1 VKRRIALRGD
11 ELPAI
16 LAPPP
21 GPRSRAAAKRLR
33 RAEGAAIWGRDE
45 SPIVWSR
52 ARGAVVE
59 DLDGNRYLDFTSGFG
74 AASLGHAAPEVKRA
88 VSAQAGRLVQGLGDL
103 MPHAARERLVRRLS
117 KLGGRLGRVLL
128 ASTGA
133 EAVELAL
140 KTAAIAT
147 GRRRVVAFRGAYH
160 GDSYGALEIT
170 DHPKP
175 PEPVRAQ
182 LQGRA
187 IHVPYP
193 YPYRGALKTE
203 RGVASCEE
211 HCLEEGFASI
221 DAALGGADP
230 PGAVIVEPIQGRA
243 GAIVPPPGFLPRF
256 CRLARERRLLVIYD
270 EILTGAGRTGP
281 FWAWERSGPGAEP
294 DLLCAGKGLGGG
306 VALAA
311 LIGKPELMEA
321 WRPHVPSSGE
331 APHASTFYAHPL
343 ACAGALAAIERLTSP
358 EFREHA
364 DRMGEVLAE
373 GLAEIAARYP
383 VVGEVRSAGLLGA
396 IELVRDR
403 ESKEPAPEALRRLIS
418 ELSARGILAL
428 PSGLHENVLMLLPP
442 LTIEAAQLQHTLE
455 VIGAALGVID
465 AAPEAIDAAPAQSRV
480 GSARAGAKP

>member
-1 VKRRIALRGD
+1 MKRRASLQGD
-11 ELPAI
+11 ELPAVVT
-16 LAPPP
+16 PPP
-21 GPRSRAAAKRLR
+21 GPKSRAAAKRLR

-74 AASLGHAAPEVKRA
+74 VASLGHAAPEVKRA
-88 VSAQAGRLVQGLGDL
+88 ISAQAGRLVQGLGDL
-103 MPHAARERLVRRLS
+103 MPHAAREKLVRRLS
-117 KLGGRLGRVLL
+117 KLGGRLDRVLL

-147 GRRRVVAFRGAYH
+147 GRRRFVAFQGAYH
-160 GDSYGALEIT
+160 GDSYGALEVT

-187 IHVPYP
+187 IHVSFP
-193 YPYRGALKTE
+193 YPYRSAPCAR
-203 RGVASCEE
+203 RGDAGYEE
-211 HCLEEGFASI
+211 SLLGEAFASI
-221 DAALGGADP
+221 DDALRTADP
-230 PGAVIVEPIQGRA
+230 PGALIVEPIQGRA
-243 GAIVPPPGFLPRF
+243 GAIVPPAGFLPRL

-281 FWAWERSGPGAEP
+281 FWAWERSGPDAEP

-306 VALAA
+306 VAIAA
-311 LIGKPELMEA
+311 LLGKPATMEA
-321 WRPHVPSSGE
+321 WRRHVPPSGE

-343 ACAGALAAIERLTSP
+343 ACAGAIAAIERLTSP
-358 EFREHA
+358 EVREHA
-364 DRMGEVLAE
+364 DRMGAVLAE
-373 GLAEIAARYP
+373 GLTKIAAQHRA
-383 VVGEVRSAGLLGA
+383 VGEARFAGLLGA

-403 ESKEPAPEALRRLIS
+403 EGKEPAPDILDGLVSRL
-418 ELSARGILAL
+418 LARGILAL
-428 PSGLHENVLMLLPP
+428 PGGLHENVL
-442 LTIEAAQLQHTLE
+442 
-455 VIGAALGVID
+455 
-465 AAPEAIDAAPAQSRV
+465 
-480 GSARAGAKP
+480 

>member
-1 VKRRIALRGD
+1 VKRRAPLQGD

-16 LAPPP
+16 VAPSP
-21 GPRSRAAAKRLR
+21 GPKSRAAAKRLR

-59 DLDGNRYLDFTSGFG
+59 DLDGNRYLDLTSGFG
-74 AASLGHAAPEVKRA
+74 VASLGHAAPEVKRA
-88 VSAQAGRLVQGLGDL
+88 VSSQAGRLVQGLGDL
-103 MPHAARERLVRRLS
+103 MPHAAREKVVRRLA
-117 KLGGRLGRVLL
+117 KLGGSLNRVLL

-147 GRRRVVAFRGAYH
+147 GRRRVIAFEGAYH
-160 GDSYGALEIT
+160 GDSYGALEVT

-175 PEPVRAQ
+175 PEPLRAQ

-193 YPYRGALKTE
+193 YPYRCSHPDRCGGA
-203 RGVASCEE
+203 RCEE
-211 HCLEEGFASI
+211 HCLEEAFANI
-221 DAALGGADP
+221 DAALAGADP

-243 GAIVPPPGFLPRF
+243 GAIVPPSEFLPRL

-281 FWAWERSGPGAEP
+281 FWAWERSGPEAEP

-306 VALAA
+306 VAIAA
-311 LIGKPELMEA
+311 LLGKPKLMEA
-321 WRPHVPSSGE
+321 WRAHIPASGE
-331 APHASTFYAHPL
+331 APHASTFYGHPL
-343 ACAGALAAIERLTSP
+343 ACAGALATIERLAAP
-358 EFREHA
+358 EFRAHA
-364 DRMGEVLAE
+364 DRVGARLAD
-373 GLAEIAARYP
+373 GLAMIADRHR
-383 VVGEVRSAGLLGA
+383 VVGEVRAAGLLGA

-403 ESKEPAPEALRRLIS
+403 ESREPAPEALSRL
-418 ELSARGILAL
+418 LSALLARGIIAL
-428 PSGLHENVLMLLPP
+428 PCGLHENVLMLLPP
-442 LTIEAAQLQHTLE
+442 LTIREEQLQHSIAE
-455 VIGAALGVID
+455 ID
-465 AAPEAIDAAPAQSRV
+465 AALA
-480 GSARAGAKP
+480 

>member
-1 VKRRIALRGD
+1 VRGRPALKGD

-16 LAPPP
+16 VVAPP
-21 GPRSRAAAKRLR
+21 GPKSRAAVKRLR
-33 RAEGAAIWGRDE
+33 RAEGAAIWGSGD
-45 SPIVWSR
+45 SPPIVWSR
-52 ARGAVVE
+52 ARGAVVL
-59 DLDGNRYLDFTSGFG
+59 DLDGNRYVDFTSGFG
-74 AASLGHAAPEVKRA
+74 VASLGHSAPEVKRA
-88 VSAQAGRLVQGLGDL
+88 VSAQAGRLAQGLGDL
-103 MPHAARERLVRRLS
+103 MPHAAREKLVRRLS
-117 KLGGRLGRVLL
+117 KLGGRLDSVLL

-160 GDSYGALEIT
+160 GDSHGALEVT

-175 PEPVRAQ
+175 PRPLIAQ

-187 IHVPYP
+187 IHVPFP
-193 YPYRGALKTE
+193 YPYRC
-203 RGVASCEE
+203 ASASGHDAAGCEE
-211 HCLEEGFASI
+211 RCLEEAFASI
-221 DAALGGADP
+221 DAALKGEDP

-243 GAIVPPPGFLPRF
+243 GAIVPPPGFLPRL

-281 FWAWERSGPGAEP
+281 FWAWERSGPDAEP

-306 VALAA
+306 VAVAA
-311 LIGKPELMEA
+311 LLGKRKVMEA
-321 WRPHVPSSGE
+321 WHAHAPSSGE

-343 ACAGALAAIERLTSP
+343 ACAGTLAAIERLTSP

-364 DRMGEVLAE
+364 DSMGKTLAE
-373 GLAEIAARYP
+373 GLERIADRHHR
-383 VVGEVRSAGLLGA
+383 VGEARSAGLLGA

-403 ESKEPAPEALRRLIS
+403 ESKEPAPEILARLIS
-418 ELSARGILAL
+418 ELLARGILAL

-442 LTIEAAQLQHTLE
+442 LTIEAAQLRHGL
-455 VIGAALGVID
+455 
-465 AAPEAIDAAPAQSRV
+465 EAIDAALAAME
-480 GSARAGAKP
+480 SARPEGAPAGAKR

>member
-1 VKRRIALRGD
+1 VKRRTPLQGD
-11 ELPAI
+11 ELPSI
-16 LAPPP
+16 VTPPP
-21 GPRSRAAAKRLR
+21 GPKSRAAAKRLR

-59 DLDGNRYLDFTSGFG
+59 DLDGNRYLDMTSGFG
-74 AASLGHAAPEVKRA
+74 VASLGHAPPEVKRA

-117 KLGGRLGRVLL
+117 KLGGALSRVLL

-147 GRRRVVAFRGAYH
+147 GRRRVVAFQGAYH
-160 GDSYGALEIT
+160 GDSYGALEVT

-175 PEPVRAQ
+175 PGPVRAQ

-193 YPYRGALKTE
+193 YPFRCAHGD
-203 RGVASCEE
+203 RCGGVGCGGR
-211 HCLEEGFASI
+211 CLEEAFASI
-221 DAALGGADP
+221 DAALAGADP

-243 GAIVPPPGFLPRF
+243 GAIVPPPGFLPEL
-256 CRLARERRLLVIYD
+256 CRLARERKLLVIYD

-281 FWAWERSGPGAEP
+281 FWAWERSGPEWEP

-306 VALAA
+306 VAIAA
-311 LIGKPELMEA
+311 LFGKPAAMEA
-321 WRPHVPSSGE
+321 WRAHVPPSGE

-343 ACAGALAAIERLTSP
+343 ACAGALAAVERLAAP
-358 EFREHA
+358 EFRAHA
-364 DRMGEVLAE
+364 EEMGKRLDE
-373 GLAEIAARYP
+373 GLARIAERHRA
-383 VVGEVRSAGLLGA
+383 VGEVRAAGLLGA

-403 ESKEPAPEALRRLIS
+403 ESREPDPKALGRLIS
-418 ELSARGILAL
+418 ALLARGVLAL

-442 LTIEAAQLQHTLE
+442 LTIGAAQLGH
-455 VIGAALGVID
+455 AL
-465 AAPEAIDAAPAQSRV
+465 EAIDATLA
-480 GSARAGAKP
+480 